1 MTHNNPKIQGK
12 FYPLQHE
19 EWLRA
24 CRELNPAELDVL
36 YYLKTVNPS
45 GEKIAILYN
54 VIASDL
60 KKNKSTVSRAIQSL
74 KEKNWLPEWFE
85 LQRAEQNKTVI
96 FEEVR

>member
-24 CRELNPAELDVL
+24 CRELNSTELVVL
-36 YYLKTVNPS
+36 YYLKTINPS
-45 GEKIAILYN
+45 YEKITISYS

-60 KKNKSTVSRAIQSL
+60 RKNKNTVSQAIQAL
-74 KEKNWLPEWFE
+74 KEKKWLPQQLKF
-85 LQRAEQNKTVI
+85 QPAEQSIIMT
-96 FEEVR
+96 FEEAC